1 MSLLDL
7 LKQAQGPGG
16 LEALASQLGMDP
28 QTTQSLAEKLTPAIS
43 GGMQRRAQQEGG
55 LGQILNQVQGNGAAE
70 YSNNPARAA
79 APEARAQGEDFLA
92 QIFGSQDAA
101 PQIAAAA
108 AAETGATAQQ
118 AQDLLPALAA
128 MLKGAMQQQAPDTE
142 IEAARAGLQ
151 ATGDS
156 AGSGIQDLLGALQ
169 GGGGAASG
177 GIGGLI
183 GGLLG
188 GGQSQQPALAQQ
200 GGLGGLLSMLESDGQ
215 AAQQQTGNPLN
226 DLLGQFMR

>member
-16 LEALASQLGMDP
+16 LEALARQLGMDS

-55 LGQILNQVQGNGAAE
+55 IGQILNQVQGNGAAE
-70 YSNNPARAA
+70 YTHNPARAA
-79 APEARAQGEDFLA
+79 APEARAEGEDFLA
-92 QIFGSQDAA
+92 QIFGSRDAA
-101 PQIAAAA
+101 PEIAAAA

-128 MLKGAMQQQAPDTE
+128 MLKGAMQQAAPDAE

-151 ATGDS
+151 ATGDR

-169 GGGGAASG
+169 GGGSGG

-188 GGQSQQPALAQQ
+188 GGAQAQAAPQ
-200 GGLGGLLSMLESDGQ
+200 GGLGGLLAMLDADGQ
-215 AAQQQTGNPLN
+215 QSRQASGGLN
-226 DLLGQFMR
+226 ELLGKFLR